1 MGGPRARIK
10 KLEQGS
16 SAREP
21 RECPRCAGVIGVFY
35 GGDRASFH
43 YASRRGE
50 KLRWTPE
57 EWASAFPDGRCL
69 LCGETPVKIV
79 VVYDGES
86 EAEGNLVGAR

>member
-16 SAREP
+16 SASG
-21 RECPRCAGVIGVFY
+21 ECPRCAGVIGVFY
-35 GGDRASFH
+35 GGELRH
-43 YASRRGE
+43 ASRRGE
-50 KLRWTPE
+50 AMTPE
-57 EWASAFPDGRCL
+57 EWAEAFEDDACL